1 MGRQVTSR
9 PILVPGCNM
18 LAVIEG
24 LVSGMEN
31 GLVALSFVVIVFGP
45 PMWLIGLVVM
55 WFIEWCLKERPATD
69 RR

>member
-1 MGRQVTSR
+1 
-9 PILVPGCNM
+9 M

-31 GLVALSFVVIVFGP
+31 GLVAISFLVIVFGL

-55 WFIEWCLKERPATD
+55 RFIEWCLKERTATD

>member
-1 MGRQVTSR
+1 
-9 PILVPGCNM
+9 M